1 MKKTGRKL
9 ICGALALALVFS
21 LAACG
26 QKDKTE
32 GGDPA
37 SVMLSAQQELKK
49 LAMPIKEACIPPAI
63 KRDLYRQLSVLLDR
77 RK

>member
-1 MKKTGRKL
+1 MAPHPVVLEETAKAL
-9 ICGALALALVFS
+9 DSGASDEEVVA
-21 LAACG
+21 
-26 QKDKTE
+26 
-32 GGDPA
+32 
-37 SVMLSAQQELKK
+37 SAQQELKK